1 MKYIRSP
8 KLFFIGLFVMVLLVN
23 VITAY
28 FSVGYYHT
36 DEHVHILG
44 FMNYKLG
51 QNPQNN
57 LPIEFFLQMRSWML
71 PGFYFVSFLS
81 FFLI

>member
-57 LPIEFFLQMRSWML
+57 LPLIEQNAPTSEVGDECELNKTSL
-71 PGFYFVSFLS
+71 L
-81 FFLI
+81 